1 MQRSLYT
8 RDSDDVQ
15 TRANWAAAEGLRLMA
30 SARWSEGMAAAAV
43 WGESERAMGLDHP
56 AVKYAYMVWATCA
69 LRSGDKAAALTYL
82 HRLSSLTP
90 TQRTPVLEAQ
100 RRRFSALLAET
111 EDAVGEM
118 AAAAEI
124 LRNRGLK
131 FQLMLVLADAAELL
145 AASDPEAAALA
156 LAEARDLASAMGAVT
171 VTQRL
176 DALDAATPEAAEA

>member
-1 MQRSLYT
+1 MQ
-8 RDSDDVQ
+8 
-15 TRANWAAAEGLRLMA
+15 N
-30 SARWSEGMAAAAV
+30 
-43 WGESERAMGLDHP
+43 
-56 AVKYAYMVWATCA
+56 
-69 LRSGDKAAALTYL
+69 
-82 HRLSSLTP
+82 
-90 TQRTPVLEAQ
+90 EAQ

-118 AAAAEI
+118 AAAAGI